1 MTNLKARG
9 SLFYYSHY
17 SPIYGIINK
26 QREVFSMHFKLRD
39 EYIKLEQLL
48 KACDVVSSGGQVKE
62 YLANVDCFVNGEIE
76 TRRGRKIRV
85 GDIVETEGIRIEV
98 E

>member
-1 MTNLKARG
+1 
-9 SLFYYSHY
+9 
-17 SPIYGIINK
+17 
-26 QREVFSMHFKLRD
+26 MHFKLRD

-48 KACDVVSSGGQVKE
+48 KACDVVLSGGQVKE

>member
-1 MTNLKARG
+1 MCIRD
-9 SLFYYSHY
+9 SR
-17 SPIYGIINK
+17 

-62 YLANVDCFVNGEIE
+62 YLANVEMCIRDRNIDCKSMMLRTDFFKNI
-76 TRRGRKIRV
+76 
-85 GDIVETEGIRIEV
+85 
-98 E
+98 

>member
-1 MTNLKARG
+1 M
-9 SLFYYSHY
+9 
-17 SPIYGIINK
+17 
-26 QREVFSMHFKLRD
+26 
-39 EYIKLEQLL
+39 

>member
-1 MTNLKARG
+1 
-9 SLFYYSHY
+9 
-17 SPIYGIINK
+17 
-26 QREVFSMHFKLRD
+26 MHFKLRD

-62 YLANVDCFVNGEIE
+62 YLAKVDCFVNGEIE

>member
-1 MTNLKARG
+1 
-9 SLFYYSHY
+9 
-17 SPIYGIINK
+17 
-26 QREVFSMHFKLRD
+26 MHFKLRD

-48 KACDVVSSGGQVKE
+48 KACDVVSSGGHVKE